1 MIAEKNNKNI
11 LHRFCVN
18 YKQEIV
24 KKNGILVLNSKI
36 HKGTKKINDGKVFR
50 QWICQTAYYS
60 NSYNKIKIYPVI

>member
-18 YKQEIV
+18 YKQENCK

-36 HKGTKKINDGKVFR
+36 HKGTRKINDGKVFR
-50 QWICQTAYYS
+50 Q
-60 NSYNKIKIYPVI
+60 